1 MSVSR
6 ISRLNFKEN
15 CPGVCISS
23 VPHSHLLGPMSNK
36 PLPTTTDD
44 SYLLGQVG
52 TFTYSQLLQ
61 AYAQIR
67 GDRTPELSP
76 LDAYGNDLKFD
87 DVHLR
92 LSRDMIDKALEL
104 SGKVTFNKHYST
116 NAAIKI
122 GSAGLAIHGDV
133 TDFKIEGT
141 EITVKKAALDIEIGA
156 KPPKIDKTNQ
166 GEKEEDEKEKEK
178 ESKAIEDAP
187 KEKAANSKA
196 KTPDSIDPSAE
207 NDKIEKKEEVI
218 DKNLR
223 NRKSKFSVTG
233 DIDYSGRNFR
243 VGLFYGRQAQTKK
256 REWLV
261 YGIVDRFN
269 LSELFHNV
277 KDTDFDFTLKNVA
290 LVAASKGYVD
300 NGEINV
306 KGYTI
311 KDGTSLYTILYY
323 ILVNVY

>member
-1 MSVSR
+1 MPVQPNSIQLLRSVSQ
-6 ISRLNFKEN
+6 ISRLTFKEN
-15 CPGVCISS
+15 SPGVCISL
-23 VPHSHLLGPMSNK
+23 VLHSHLLGPISNK
-36 PLPTTTDD
+36 SPPATTDD
-44 SYLLGQVG
+44 SYLDGQVG
-52 TFTYSQLLQ
+52 TFTYNQLLQ

-67 GDRTPELSP
+67 GDQAPELSP
-76 LDAYGNDLKFD
+76 LDAYGNDLKFEN
-87 DVHLR
+87 VHLR
-92 LSRDMIDKALEL
+92 LSRDMSEKALEL

-116 NAAIKI
+116 NATIRI

-156 KPPKIDKTNQ
+156 MPPKIDKTKE
-166 GEKEEDEKEKEK
+166 GEKEEGEKEKEK

-196 KTPDSIDPSAE
+196 TTPDAIDPSAE
-207 NDKIEKKEEVI
+207 NDKIEKKEEAI

-233 DIDYSGRNFR
+233 DIDYSGRVFR

-261 YGIVDRFN
+261 YGIVDRVN

-277 KDTDFDFTLKNVA
+277 EDTDYDFTLENVA
-290 LVAASKGYVD
+290 LMAASKGYV
-300 NGEINV
+300 
-306 KGYTI
+306 T
-311 KDGTSLYTILYY
+311 TARSM
-323 ILVNVY
+323 